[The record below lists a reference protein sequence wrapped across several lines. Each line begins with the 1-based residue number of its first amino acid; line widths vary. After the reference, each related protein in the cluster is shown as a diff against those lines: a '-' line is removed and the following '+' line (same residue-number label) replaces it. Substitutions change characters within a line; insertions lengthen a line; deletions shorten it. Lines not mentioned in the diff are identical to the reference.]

1 MQCLSE
7 AGLGEAGFSW
17 SEQLDKAREKV
28 FRISNCRPD
37 QLAVMNASLAGHDC
51 LLIMPTWAGH
61 PSIVISGQTEWISG
75 GWRQINL

>member
-1 MQCLSE
+1 MREDTTEEMQCLSE

-61 PSIVISGQTEWISG
+61 PSIVNIRTD
-75 GWRQINL
+75 